1 MIVVQGLEAVRVD
14 HRERQRV
21 ASGRA
26 MSALVYDLA
35 TGLVKIVISPR
46 PYCVNTIR
54 LSSDLRAAYRI
65 TPQ

>member
-26 MSALVYDLA
+26 ISGLVYDLA
-35 TGLVKIVISPR
+35 TGLVEIVISPR
-46 PYCVNTIR
+46 PV
-54 LSSDLRAAYRI
+54 LRKHNSI
-65 TPQ
+65 E